1 MDPATI
7 SMIMGATQNSP
18 VMKKLTT
25 PPEAF
30 KSGAGYQG
38 GNPNPLAMMARPGS
52 LINMMPIR
60 YGQNQSF
67 YSGGAMPNAAAPIT
81 IPLLNER
88 LTGIRD
94 LGPANPDGMAINA
107 ASLQRFGGDAVQNA
121 SPQKIS
127 VNESAAAK
135 ADELGLVDY
144 ADPNAQTAIPT
155 RLPKTAEEIA
165 HEQKIQAMQDEAAM
179 TRQLVA
185 SGANLLGGLMRAPS
199 PVTVGGYRQ
208 NPNLSMYR
216 RRRGLMGG

>member
-1 MDPATI
+1 MDAATI
-7 SMIMGATQNSP
+7 GMIMGSAQNSP
-18 VMKKLTT
+18 LLKKLMT

-38 GNPNPLAMMARPGS
+38 GNPNPFAMMARPGS
-52 LINMMPIR
+52 LINMIPVS
-60 YGQNQSF
+60 YGQNPSF
-67 YSGGAMPNAAAPIT
+67 ARGGGMPNAAAPIT
-81 IPLLNER
+81 FPLLNER
-88 LTGIRD
+88 LTGIRG
-94 LGPANPDGMAINA
+94 LGPANPDGMAMSG
-107 ASLQRFGGDAVQNA
+107 ASMQRTGGDAAQNA
-121 SPQKIS
+121 PTQKIS
-127 VNESAAAK
+127 VNESATAK

-144 ADPNAQTAIPT
+144 ADPNAPTAIPT
-155 RLPKTAEEIA
+155 RLPKTPEEIA